1 MYTKEKPSMNK
12 PCNCAYVYNYAVNIE
27 VLMQL

>member
-12 PCNCAYVYNYAVNIE
+12 PCNCAYVYNYGVNIE
-27 VLMQL
+27 VLL